1 MSIILLVQSIAYK
14 NDDLISK
21 VDENFRLKTF
31 KESLEDVIRVELD
44 SRHENERQFR
54 FHDPESSQ
62 TLASQIIMWSPGN
75 LYTLIP
81 GQ

>member
-1 MSIILLVQSIAYK
+1 MSS
-14 NDDLISK
+14 
-21 VDENFRLKTF
+21 KTF

-54 FHDPESSQ
+54 FHDLESCQ